1 MSHDNESPLPTLGDV
16 ANAADRR
23 FLAVMVAGLVA
34 AAAVLGCMGPD
45 ELELEQQQ
53 YCNNVRDGIWP
64 DYERGRF
71 KSECGGEDPPKFRED
86 LTK

>member
-1 MSHDNESPLPTLGDV
+1 MPRHNESRLPTLGEI

-23 FLAVMVAGLVA
+23 FLAVIAAGIIA
-34 AAAVLGCMGPD
+34 ATVLGCMGPD

-71 KSECGGEDPPKFRED
+71 KSECGGEDPPKFQED